1 MLALSNRVQ
10 HAIVQSNLPAT
21 PSTTAFGTTLTAN
34 VLPHNKG
41 TYATLLT
48 ATYDIYGFYL
58 VLGNSGAAGTLTD
71 MMLDVAKGP
80 NQENVIIPEYTCGWR
95 AARGFCQYYP
105 IFIEAGALISARIQA
120 LITLDTLDLIMF
132 ANAGASGIPEQLFS
146 GCDAYGTNSA
156 LSRGTSH
163 TPGNSGAES
172 TAADIGS
179 TTTKDY
185 GAIMFSQNGTL
196 ANTTMNASAYHWE
209 LLFGGQVRAEWYTQ
223 TETTETY
230 NGPFPTGPRY
240 LSIPTGTQ
248 LRVQAEC
255 AATAQAQD
263 MAYYCFF

>member
-1 MLALSNRVQ
+1 MLALSRNIQ

-21 PSTTAFGTTLTAN
+21 PSTTAFGTTLAAHASIHT
-34 VLPHNKG
+34 KG
-41 TYATLLT
+41 NYATLMT

-95 AARGFCQYYP
+95 ASRGFCQYYP
-105 IFIEAGALISARIQA
+105 IEAGALVSARIQA
-120 LITLDTLDLIMF
+120 LITVDTLDLLMF
-132 ANAGASGIPEQLFS
+132 ANGGANGAPGQLFS
-146 GCDAYGTNSA
+146 GCDAYGTNTS

-172 TAADIGS
+172 TAADIGIP
-179 TTTKDY
+179 TTRDY

-196 ANTTMNASAYHWE
+196 ANTTMNAAAYHWE
-209 LLFGGQVRAEWYTQ
+209 LLFGGQVRAEWYIQ

-230 NGPFPTGPRY
+230 NGPFPIGPRY

-255 AATAQAQD
+255 SGVAQAQD
-263 MAYYCFF
+263 IAYYCFW